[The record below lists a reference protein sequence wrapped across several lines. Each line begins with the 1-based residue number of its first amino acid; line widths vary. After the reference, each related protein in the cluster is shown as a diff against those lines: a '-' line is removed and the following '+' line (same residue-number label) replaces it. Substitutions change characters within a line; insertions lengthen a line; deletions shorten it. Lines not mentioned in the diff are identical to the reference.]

1 MFLKEYDKMFKF
13 IIIYLIYRFHININ
27 IKKKIIRTIL
37 EDIKN
42 KNQSI
47 YYKDNFYDH
56 LKSFKKLKKV
66 VFSVLIGEYDLISQ
80 FNLQKDFDFYLFT
93 DDQSGKYNHTN
104 WTILPIP
111 EEVQELNVSRVKK
124 QRFIKLHPHLYFK
137 DYDLSIYID
146 ANFKIIDDL
155 NNFLI
160 RILSPNYSIYTF
172 EHPDRNTIFNET
184 FEVVSLQKEKESI
197 ANAIRERYRKENFPD
212 KNGLIESCLII
223 RKHNEKDSIYM
234 MNKWYDEIKNY
245 SHRDQLSFNYIMWKT
260 GVKIKY
266 IVKNF
271 ALQYFFQNITH
282 LELLQIKN

>member
-1 MFLKEYDKMFKF
+1 MIKMFKF
-13 IIIYLIYRFHININ
+13 FLIYLIYRFHININ
-27 IKKKIIRTIL
+27 IKKKIISTIA
-37 EDIKN
+37 DMKIKIE

-47 YYKDNFYDH
+47 YNEDNFYSH

-66 VFSVLIGEYDLISQ
+66 VFSVLIGEYDIISQ

-93 DDQSGKYNHTN
+93 DEQSGKYNHTN
-104 WTILPIP
+104 WTIIPIP
-111 EEVQELNVSRVKK
+111 EEVQKLNVSRVKK

-160 RILSPNYSIYTF
+160 RVLSPNYNIYIF
-172 EHPDRNTIFNET
+172 EHPERNTIFNET
-184 FEVVSLQKEKESI
+184 FEVVRLQKEKESI
-197 ANAIRERYRKENFPD
+197 ANVIRERYKKEKFPD

-223 RKHNEKDSIYM
+223 RKHNEKDSIYLM
-234 MNKWYDEIKNY
+234 DKWYDEIKNY

-260 GVKIKY
+260 GLKIKY

-282 LELLQIKN
+282 LELIQYKY